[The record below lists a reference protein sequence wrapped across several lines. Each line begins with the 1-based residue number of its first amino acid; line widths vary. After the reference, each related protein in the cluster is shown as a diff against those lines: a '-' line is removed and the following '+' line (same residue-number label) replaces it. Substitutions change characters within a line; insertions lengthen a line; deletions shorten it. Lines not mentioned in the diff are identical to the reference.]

1 MRISCER
8 KRCAHETY
16 VLFEIT
22 VLCVSD
28 VLGVTGLVEIKV
40 VGEIE
45 VL

>member
-1 MRISCER
+1 MNVSG
-8 KRCAHETY
+8 AHETY

-28 VLGVTGLVEIKV
+28 VTGLVEIKV